1 MHYSNFIKSGNKL
14 ALDPTVVIS
23 GGATTTTVYESEA
36 AADINELREQNEA
49 MKSMLNE
56 TNEFDEIDEAIKNA
70 DIMSTGVLDNISNLE
85 SGFKTAV
92 KDVVTKYDKY
102 PDMDPDNIELP
113 EAEADTDEA
122 GEVDTEDAGEASES
136 TEAPE
141 AAEATETPS
150 ATLTLSPS
158 TNKWD
163 VVTSTD
169 NTPLTASSIDTNSL
183 VSKIING
190 GNGRV
195 VSSVPIEQAPET
207 NHNPFENNERDMN
220 ETTEAKPVEKPD
232 PKTTETTETKVE
244 EKPAKEHPLVA
255 LFKNP
260 EDIYRITTV
269 LEHAKAL
276 AEAENPA
283 NGTVNLSQEEM
294 EFVMGL
300 LMDLGEKY
308 FPDIPLVDTPDYW
321 FIANIPVEMYNA
333 ILSWYNQ
340 TDVPDILNPVV
351 TLYISM
357 CEEPELAY
365 GRYLKIRRGYIYD
378 NAILVNKLDAEYKH
392 AKHLDDDEEAEAED
406 DLIETDDEDEEGD
419 E

>member
-14 ALDPTVVIS
+14 ALDPAVVIS

-36 AADINELREQNEA
+36 SADINELKEQNEA
-49 MKSMLNE
+49 MKSMLDD
-56 TNEFDEIDEAIKNA
+56 TTEFDAIDEAIKNA
-70 DIMSTGVLDNISNLE
+70 DIMSTGVLDNISNIE

-92 KDVVTKYDKY
+92 KDVTTKYDKY
-102 PDMDPDNIELP
+102 PDMDPDNIEIP
-113 EAEADTDEA
+113 ESETEEADEA
-122 GEVDTEDAGEASES
+122 SEDAGES

-141 AAEATETPS
+141 APEEPS
-150 ATLTLSPS
+150 ATFAISPS

-169 NTPLTASSIDTNSL
+169 NTSLTASSIDTNSL

-195 VSSVPIEQAPET
+195 VSSVPIESAPET
-207 NHNPFENNERDMN
+207 NHNPFENNERDTN
-220 ETTEAKPVEKPD
+220 ETTEAAPVEKPD
-232 PKTTETTETKVE
+232 PKTTETTEA
-244 EKPAKEHPLVA
+244 KPAKEHPLVA

-283 NGTVNLSQEEM
+283 NGSVNLNQEEM

-300 LMDLGEKY
+300 LIDLGEKY
-308 FPDIPLVDTPDYW
+308 FSDIPLVDTPDYW

-365 GRYLKIRRGYIYD
+365 GRYLKILRSYIYD
-378 NAILVNKLDAEYKH
+378 NAILVNKLDAEYKEL
-392 AKHLDDDEEAEAED
+392 KHLDDDEEEAEAED
-406 DLIETDDEDEEGD
+406 DLIETDDDDEEDD

>member
-36 AADINELREQNEA
+36 SADIKELKEQNDA
-49 MKSMLNE
+49 MKSMLDD
-56 TNEFDEIDEAIKNA
+56 TTEFDAIDEAIKNA

-92 KDVVTKYDKY
+92 KDVKTDDSKY
-102 PDMDPDNIELP
+102 PDMDPDNIQLP
-113 EAEADTDEA
+113 ESDNEDV
-122 GEVDTEDAGEASES
+122 GEG
-136 TEAPE
+136 
-141 AAEATETPS
+141 PS
-150 ATLTLSPS
+150 ATFTISDS
-158 TNKWD
+158 SNKWD

-169 NTPLTASSIDTNSL
+169 NTSLTASAIDTNSL

-195 VSSVPIEQAPET
+195 VSSVPIEAAPEN
-207 NHNPFENNERDMN
+207 NHNPFENNEHDTN
-220 ETTEAKPVEKPD
+220 ETTEAKSVEKP
-232 PKTTETTETKVE
+232 VE
-244 EKPAKEHPLVA
+244 EAPVKEHPLVA

-276 AEAENPA
+276 AEAENPT
-283 NGTVNLSQEEM
+283 NDRVNINQEQM

-300 LMDLGEKY
+300 LMDIGEKY
-308 FPDIPLVDTPDYW
+308 FPDIPLADTPDFW
-321 FIANIPVEMYNA
+321 FIANIPVDMYNA
-333 ILSWYNQ
+333 ILNWYNQ
-340 TDVPDILNPVV
+340 DDLPDVLNPVV
-351 TLYISM
+351 TLYVAM

-365 GRYLKIRRGYIYD
+365 GRFIKLLNENIYD
-378 NAILVNKLDAEYKH
+378 NILLINKLSAEYVELIKS
-392 AKHLDDDEEAEAED
+392 DDEEVDED
-406 DLIETDDEDEEGD
+406 DAIETDYEEEEDDE
-419 E
+419 

>member
-36 AADINELREQNEA
+36 ASDIKELREQNEA

-56 TNEFDEIDEAIKNA
+56 TNEFDAIDEAIKNA
-70 DIMSTGVLDNISNLE
+70 DIMSTGVLDNISHIE

-92 KDVVTKYDKY
+92 KDVTTKYDKY

-113 EAEADTDEA
+113 EAEAEEADEA
-122 GEVDTEDAGEASES
+122 ATEDAGESTES

-141 AAEATETPS
+141 AAEANEAPS

-169 NTPLTASSIDTNSL
+169 NTPITASAIDTNSL

-207 NHNPFENNERDMN
+207 NHNPFENNESDTN
-220 ETTEAKPVEKPD
+220 ETTEAAPVVEEK
-232 PKTTETTETKVE
+232 TETKVE

-283 NGTVNLSQEEM
+283 NGSVNLNQEEM

-300 LMDLGEKY
+300 LIDLGEKY

-321 FIANIPVEMYNA
+321 FIANIPIEMYNA

-365 GRYLKIRRGYIYD
+365 GRYLKILRGYIYD

-392 AKHLDDDEEAEAED
+392 AKHLDDEEEDVAED
-406 DLIETDDEDEEGD
+406 DLIETDDDEEGD

>member
-1 MHYSNFIKSGNKL
+1 MHYSNFIKTSNKI
-14 ALDPTVVIS
+14 ALDPAVVIS
-23 GGATTTTVYESEA
+23 GGATTTAVYESEA
-36 AADINELREQNEA
+36 SADIKELKEQNEA
-49 MKSMLNE
+49 MKSALND
-56 TNEFDEIDEAIKNA
+56 TTEFDAIDEAIKNA
-70 DIMSTGVLDNISNLE
+70 DIMSTGVLDNISNIE
-85 SGFKTAV
+85 SGFKNAV
-92 KDVVTKYDKY
+92 KDVATKYDKY
-102 PDMDPDNIELP
+102 PDMDPDNIELLED
-113 EAEADTDEA
+113 EAESEDT
-122 GEVDTEDAGEASES
+122 TEDAGEASES
-136 TEAPE
+136 TETPE
-141 AAEATETPS
+141 AKEEPS
-150 ATLTLSPS
+150 ATFTISPA

-163 VVTSTD
+163 VVTSAD
-169 NTPLTASSIDTNSL
+169 GASLTASAIDTNSL

-195 VSSVPIEQAPET
+195 VSSVPIEPAPES
-207 NHNPFENNERDMN
+207 NHNPFENNERDTN
-220 ETTEAKPVEKPD
+220 ETTEAAPVAKPD
-232 PKTTETTETKVE
+232 PKTTETTEAKPAD

-283 NGTVNLSQEEM
+283 NGTVNLNQEEM

-300 LMDLGEKY
+300 LIDLGEKY
-308 FPDIPLVDTPDYW
+308 FSDIPLVDTPDYW

-340 TDVPDILNPVV
+340 SDVPDILNPVV

-365 GRYLKIRRGYIYD
+365 GRYLR
-378 NAILVNKLDAEYKH
+378 ILDSYMFDHTNLINKLNAEYKK
-392 AKHLDDDEEAEAED
+392 AKQIDTDEEEAEAED
-406 DLIETDDEDEEGD
+406 DLIETIDDEDEGD